1 MKIQLNAE
9 ANGIFFQSA
18 FSPSTASPV
27 QCQHKLPAAPN
38 LQFIF
43 NYCGPAVRISV
54 LPTLLPCRKYIL
66 KQQTRLDDEIF
77 NILIARDEK
86 E

>member
-1 MKIQLNAE
+1 MQKLIEFSLKVP
-9 ANGIFFQSA
+9 FPSSA
-18 FSPSTASPV
+18 ATPV

-54 LPTLLPCRKYIL
+54 LPTLLAC
-66 KQQTRLDDEIF
+66 
-77 NILIARDEK
+77 
-86 E
+86 